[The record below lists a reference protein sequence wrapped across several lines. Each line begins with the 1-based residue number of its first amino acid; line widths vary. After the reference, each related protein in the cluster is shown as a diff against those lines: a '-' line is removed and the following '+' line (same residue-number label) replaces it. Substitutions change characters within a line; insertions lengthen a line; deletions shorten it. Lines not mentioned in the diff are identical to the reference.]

1 MRGAPTA
8 SRTSRPGAYRGAPLR
23 SHVVEPNDRPDVVDL
38 TATDDDAAP
47 SHPVSPHE
55 VAGQAEQQGSSAPVE
70 PGGADELE
78 LLAGIEQDLAAVE
91 AAMTGL
97 DRIDAQEIGG
107 AAAAAQVEAIVGS
120 GRFDVEA

>member
-1 MRGAPTA
+1 M
-8 SRTSRPGAYRGAPLR
+8 
-23 SHVVEPNDRPDVVDL
+23 EPNDRPDVVDL
-38 TATDDDAAP
+38 TATDDDATP
-47 SHPVSPHE
+47 SHLASPQE
-55 VAGQAEQQGSSAPVE
+55 VAGQAEQHGSSAPVE
-70 PGGADELE
+70 PEVADELE